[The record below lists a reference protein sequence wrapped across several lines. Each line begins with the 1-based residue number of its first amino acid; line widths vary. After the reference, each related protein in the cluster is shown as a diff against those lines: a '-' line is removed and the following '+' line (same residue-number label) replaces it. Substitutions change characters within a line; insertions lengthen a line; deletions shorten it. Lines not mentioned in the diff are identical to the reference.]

1 MKKIILTSLIILS
14 FTAVSNAQQDP
25 QYTQYMY
32 NLSLINPAYTGSKDG
47 LSLGALYRKQWVN
60 IEGAPNTLTFF
71 AHSPVKKNVGL
82 GLSVV
87 NDRLGPVEET
97 NVYGDFSYT
106 LNLNE
111 DQKLAF
117 GIKTGA
123 TFHKIDFSIIYPTLM
138 DPDDVFSQSNPNI
151 TSMNFGFGLFYYSQN
166 FYLSL
171 SIHNVLERK
180 HLSYNTAYYGPEVA
194 HYFVSSGYVFEIN
207 DNLKFKPFAL
217 LKSSFSAPLSLD
229 LSANL
234 LINEKLELGTSYRLK
249 DSFGLMANFAVS
261 ENIRIGYAYDHIIS
275 NLDVVTPASHEIIL
289 LFDLKN
295 PKKVQQSSRFF

>member
-1 MKKIILTSLIILS
+1 MKNIVQSIIIILS
-14 FTAVSNAQQDP
+14 FTAVANAQQDP

-32 NLSLINPAYTGSKDG
+32 NLSVINPAYAGSKDG

-60 IEGAPNTLTFF
+60 IEGSPNTLTFF
-71 AHSPVKKNVGL
+71 AHTPVNKNVGL

-87 NDRLGPVEET
+87 SDRLGPIEET

-106 LNLNE
+106 LNFNE
-111 DQKLAF
+111 EHKLAF

-151 TSMNFGFGLFYYSQN
+151 TSMNFGFGLFYYTNN

-171 SIHNVLERK
+171 SIPNVLETK
-180 HLSYNTAYYGPEVA
+180 HLSYDTTYYGSEVA
-194 HYFVSSGYVFEIN
+194 HYFVTSGYVFELS
-207 DNLKFKPFAL
+207 DSLKFKPFAL

-234 LINEKLELGTSYRLK
+234 LINEKLEFGTSYRLQ
-249 DSFGLMANFAVS
+249 DSFGLMANFAIN
-261 ENIRIGYAYDHIIS
+261 ENIRIGYAYDRIIS
-275 NLDVVTPASHEIIL
+275 DLRVTTPASHEIIL
-289 LFDLKN
+289 LFDIKN
-295 PKKVQQSSRFF
+295 PRRVQQSSRFF

>member
-171 SIHNVLERK
+171 SIPNVLERK
-180 HLSYNTAYYGPEVA
+180 HLSYNTTYYGTEVA

>member
-1 MKKIILTSLIILS
+1 MKKLVLTSIIILFI
-14 FTAVSNAQQDP
+14 AVCNAQQDP

-32 NLSLINPAYTGSKDG
+32 NLSIINPAYAGSKEG

-71 AHSPVKKNVGL
+71 AHTPVKKNVGL

-87 NDRLGPVEET
+87 SDRVGPVEET
-97 NVYGDFSYT
+97 NIYGDFSYT
-106 LNLNE
+106 LNFNE
-111 DQKLAF
+111 DHKLAF

-123 TFHKIDFSIIYPTLM
+123 TFHKIDFSTIYPTLIN
-138 DPDDVFSQSNPNI
+138 PDDVFSQSNPNI
-151 TSMNFGFGLFYYSQN
+151 TSMNFGFGLFYYSKN

-171 SIHNVLERK
+171 SIPNILETK
-180 HLSYNTAYYGPEVA
+180 YLSYNTMYYGSEVA
-194 HYFVSSGYVFEIN
+194 HYFVSSGYVIELS
-207 DNLKFKPFAL
+207 DNLKFKPFVL
-217 LKSSFSAPLSLD
+217 LKSSFSAPMSMD
-229 LSANL
+229 LSANF
-234 LINEKLELGTSYRLK
+234 LINEKLELGTSYRLE
-249 DSFGLMANFAVS
+249 DSFGLMANFAVT

-275 NLDVVTPASHEIIL
+275 DLKVTTPASHEIIL